1 MKTLALTLVVGAV
14 VALGYAE
21 VMPLIES
28 PVLSLDSAVSVLLVV
43 VVAVLGFYV
52 LRPVVA
58 QRPPEIR
65 SGVLSLEYPIP
76 RTNGSRTRT
85 VALDEVA
92 EVEPAIEGGH
102 PGLRIKLK
110 DGSSSFLDWFAFG
123 ERGVEILE
131 TLGTSFGVSFFEGYR
146 QILLDGSKHRFQSA
160 RVSEMHGGRISLSPP
175 VRTNERTSRLRRS
188 RARWIEPAR
197 VKSIEW
203 VSPRYTGRSLLVTL
217 VDWTLFLIS
226 EADVTALALLDN
238 PTWRSKFVGP
248 LSKAEHA
255 SAQS

>member
-102 PGLRIKLK
+102 PG
-110 DGSSSFLDWFAFG
+110 
-123 ERGVEILE
+123 
-131 TLGTSFGVSFFEGYR
+131 GTR
-146 QILLDGSKHRFQSA
+146 
-160 RVSEMHGGRISLSPP
+160 GGRPRASA
-175 VRTNERTSRLRRS
+175 VRTCRS
-188 RARWIEPAR
+188 RSVPDQRQ
-197 VKSIEW
+197 V
-203 VSPRYTGRSLLVTL
+203 VSRIG
-217 VDWTLFLIS
+217 LF
-226 EADVTALALLDN
+226 
-238 PTWRSKFVGP
+238 
-248 LSKAEHA
+248 
-255 SAQS
+255 